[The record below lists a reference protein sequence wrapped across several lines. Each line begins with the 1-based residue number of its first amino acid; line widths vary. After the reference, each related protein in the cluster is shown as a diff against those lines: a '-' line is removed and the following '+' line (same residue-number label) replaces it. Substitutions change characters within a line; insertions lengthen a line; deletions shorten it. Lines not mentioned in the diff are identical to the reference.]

1 MIGKF
6 KIFRTTNGI
15 RELLISKENSI
26 IPSTFTKYRTNHIKP
41 TNISIMLYENMGY
54 DLMQWQVLLNQ
65 INGVDDTKRQ
75 KINDMVSSYSTTIT
89 NNKNIKEE
97 LTTKVNSKNT
107 INRRISQLTNGIEL
121 DKELVEFIN
130 ISIAKFQTEI
140 TTLTAI
146 NTENATKKIQI
157 NTSIT
162 NVTNEITDTESNINS
177 QTAQLATKQA
187 ELRTELALF
196 ENIKGEYE
204 THLNR
209 INSSADV
216 SNKRKSISQ
225 KQTQQKTIRET
236 INETNTQ
243 IQTLENQ
250 LADVIAQQTQEIA
263 DTGNPQQSTLDLYN
277 SLTSQIAIKRTE
289 LNNLNAELVNLSN
302 EIITLSTE
310 IDGIFNNDVDFQNV
324 KTVHD
329 NKQNEINNINIQ
341 ISALQSSI
349 SALNTQLE
357 NLKETK
363 LALEKELIEVELM
376 IKNGDGTKAL
386 LVNQL
391 NEYQTELDNASQQ
404 IILNTAE
411 LNRQKTLLKNLDG
424 DVAEI
429 SERLRVSTINLQ
441 REMRNFYD
449 ELSKLNETPDNNSQS
464 TNPFGNYYKP
474 EKPVNN
480 VTTINDLSE
489 NALLGMFNSY
499 ENNIITLYGNIFGNS
514 AIIASKKIVWGSPLL
529 VEFEMFDTATQRVLF
544 HYEVIKVNPA
554 RSLTNLITNKDN
566 ISDLVKMKKEKINST
581 IVSDTVKFTELE
593 NEQYDC
599 IGTLVINTK
608 IQNKNINA
616 KYISVLLDD
625 DVLTLSNLFANH
637 ETIYFNELDT
647 YEIEYSLSHYAQYTS
662 KGTNYNENINHAIS
676 ITTSYPI
683 SDIVKRHERIN
694 YDFWGALQF
703 MIPKNGYITHFT
715 TKADNSIQN
724 ELVVIEPINSDGIY
738 RDNTVVL
745 TDRVIPIIESKQMN
759 LTNRYATTIPLGTAD
774 KRTIDGLIIKNYDGK
789 SLLISTV
796 QRKNK
801 VKTQTKTKM
810 TIDNAIKTV
819 TNEVK
824 IEEPTNA
831 DEFRT
836 ILRMHGYDPDK
847 VVSSRFLQITK
858 GDGFTVDRWL
868 FTKWDGERQ
877 IEKLSLTNKPLS
889 FVYRTERGNE
899 FVDLYKQKKDEIVNL
914 APTEKEMITYE
925 EFEGDVLADFIVF
938 IDGISIYNDENIKII
953 DYQFSRGL
961 GIEEYYTL
969 RFNINNHLYYNS
981 LDSKYNDL
989 TSRKLNYD
997 TDLNKDYFTY
1007 IQNG

>member
-15 RELLISKENSI
+15 RELIISKENSI

-54 DLMQWQVLLNQ
+54 DLMQWQILLNQ
-65 INGVDDTKRQ
+65 IGNIDDDKRL
-75 KINDMVSSYSTTIT
+75 KISQLVSSYSTAIT

-121 DKELVEFIN
+121 DKSLVEFIN
-130 ISIAKFQTEI
+130 INIAKFQTEI

-146 NTENATKKIQI
+146 NTENTTRKIQI
-157 NTSIT
+157 NSSIS
-162 NVTNEITDTESNINS
+162 NVTNEITNTERNINTQTS
-177 QTAQLATKQA
+177 QLTTKQA
-187 ELRTELALF
+187 ELRAEQALF
-196 ENIKGEYE
+196 ENIKGVYE

-209 INSSADV
+209 INSSV
-216 SNKRKSISQ
+216 EISNKRNSISQ
-225 KQTQQKTIRET
+225 KQTQQTTIRNT

-263 DTGNPQQSTLDLYN
+263 DGNVKQETLDLYK

-289 LNNLNAELVNLSN
+289 LNNLNAELVNLST
-302 EIITLSTE
+302 EIVTLSTE

-386 LVNQL
+386 LVKQL

-449 ELSKLNETPDNNSQS
+449 ELSKLNETTDNNSQS

-474 EKPVNN
+474 EKPVNK
-480 VTTINDLSE
+480 VTAINDLSE

-514 AIIASKKIVWGSPLL
+514 AIIASKRIVWGVPLM
-529 VEFEMFDTATQRVLF
+529 VEYEMFDTSTQKVLF
-544 HYEVIKVNPA
+544 HYEVLKVNPA

-566 ISDLVKMKKEKINST
+566 INNLVKMKKEKIVST

-593 NEQYDC
+593 NKQYDC
-599 IGTLVINTK
+599 LGTLVINSK

-616 KYISVLLDD
+616 KYISILLDD

-637 ETIYFNELDT
+637 ETVYFNELDT

-745 TDRVIPIIESKQMN
+745 ADRAIQIIESKQMN
-759 LTNRYATTIPLGTAD
+759 LTNRYATNIPLGTAD

-789 SLLISTV
+789 SLLIGAV

-824 IEEPTNA
+824 FEEPTNA

-836 ILRMHGYDPDK
+836 ILRMHGYDPAN

-858 GDGFTVDRWL
+858 GDGFTDNRWL
-868 FTKWDGERQ
+868 FNKWDGERQ
-877 IEKLSLTNKPLS
+877 IEKLSLANKPLS
-889 FVYRTERGNE
+889 FVYRTARGNE
-899 FVDLYKQKKDEIVNL
+899 FVNLYNQKKDEIVNV

-925 EFEGDVLADFIVF
+925 EFESDVLADFIVF

-969 RFNINNHLYYNS
+969 RFNINNHLYYIS

-989 TSRKLNYD
+989 TSRKMNYD
-997 TDLNKDYFTY
+997 TDLNKEYFTY